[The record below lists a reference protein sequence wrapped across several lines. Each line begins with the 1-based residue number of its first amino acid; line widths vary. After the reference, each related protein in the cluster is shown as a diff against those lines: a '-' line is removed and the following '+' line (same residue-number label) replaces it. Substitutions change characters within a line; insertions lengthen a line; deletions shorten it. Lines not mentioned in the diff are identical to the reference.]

1 MIGSTLQRS
10 VRVCLYFTTHPSLLP
25 FMTPVMAVW
34 FLSKE
39 ISFQLCCYSDGYH
52 LLHYLYPRTNGSGTQ
67 TTQKVQEILD
77 SGDGALIHR
86 CHHQCHQSHRLG
98 HNRQHFS
105 HELCHNQC
113 HQNHSNCHQSNH
125 QHNHNHGP
133 GQPTNLPR
141 SPWWV
146 LNDTFASFQVLL
158 TMIMSS
164 WQNYWISTQL

>member
-1 MIGSTLQRS
+1 MIESTLQRS
-10 VRVCLYFTTHPSLLP
+10 VCVCVCLYFTTHPSLLL

-52 LLHYLYPRTNGSGTQ
+52 RIHYLYPRTNGSGIQ

-86 CHHQCHQSHRLG
+86 CHQSHKLF
-98 HNRQHFS
+98 HHQHHLS
-105 HELCHNQC
+105 LKLCHNQSQHGHC
-113 HQNHSNCHQSNH
+113 QCHQSNH

-146 LNDTFASFQVLL
+146 LNDTFTSFQVLL
-158 TMIMSS
+158 TMIMSNG
-164 WQNYWISTQL
+164 QDYWISS